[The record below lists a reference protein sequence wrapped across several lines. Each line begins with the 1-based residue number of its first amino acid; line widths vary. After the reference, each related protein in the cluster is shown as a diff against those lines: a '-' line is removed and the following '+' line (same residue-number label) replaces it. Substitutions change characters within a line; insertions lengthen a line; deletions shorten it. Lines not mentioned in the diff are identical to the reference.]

1 MAPASL
7 PTRSRA
13 APSSTSFS
21 TAAGAISPRTYRC
34 SISEDVMNTGVID
47 RFTEVFTRYIDSGF
61 GLLGGEVAF
70 LASTLIVLDV
80 TLAAL
85 FWAWGA
91 DENELAHLIKKTLYV
106 GFFA

>member
-13 APSSTSFS
+13 AHSSTSFS
-21 TAAGAISPRTYRC
+21 TAAGAISPRPSRC
-34 SISEDVMNTGVID
+34 SISEDLMNTGVID

-61 GLLGGEVAF
+61 GLLGVEVAF

-80 TLAAL
+80 TIAGL
-85 FWAWGA
+85 FWAWTA
-91 DENELAHLIKKTLYV
+91 AQDMLAHLIKKTLYV
-106 GFFA
+106 GYL